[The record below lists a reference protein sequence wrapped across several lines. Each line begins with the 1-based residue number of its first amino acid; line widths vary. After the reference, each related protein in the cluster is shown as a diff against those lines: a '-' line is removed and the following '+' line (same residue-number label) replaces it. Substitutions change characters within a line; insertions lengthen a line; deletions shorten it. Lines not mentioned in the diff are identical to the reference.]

1 VLDALTYRGPALR
14 VLHEGYAKNHRIDDL
29 APIHAR
35 REITVNAPARHVWQI
50 LRDVSRWADTLEPG
64 VKGIQLNH
72 GVQVEALFTR
82 SNQGVRMRARFAVLD
97 ENHEIAWTGS
107 DETTT
112 RVLVEESM
120 AGPLLGLYFSTA
132 KLTALLEASLR
143 TLKAAAEPP

>member
-1 VLDALTYRGPALR
+1 
-14 VLHEGYAKNHRIDDL
+14 VLH
-29 APIHAR
+29 
-35 REITVNAPARHVWQI
+35 
-50 LRDVSRWADTLEPG
+50 
-64 VKGIQLNH
+64 
-72 GVQVEALFTR
+72 
-82 SNQGVRMRARFAVLD
+82 